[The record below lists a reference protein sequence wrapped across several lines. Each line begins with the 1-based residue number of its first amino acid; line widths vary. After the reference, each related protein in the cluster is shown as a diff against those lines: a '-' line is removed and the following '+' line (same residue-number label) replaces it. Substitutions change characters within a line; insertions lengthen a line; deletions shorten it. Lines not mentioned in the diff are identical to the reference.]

1 VLEVPRPSYK
11 HGHTIL
17 TPPSPCPS
25 LFSSRQAP
33 TSLLTINRHPE
44 LRRTLRRAFTPFA
57 ATGLAEQTIGRGP
70 AKGRPIQIDLG
81 RDERRLA
88 AGTYESW
95 IHSVLPDLL
104 KPGMSMWD
112 LGAHIGYYVITAAT
126 LSPTGAHLAVEADP
140 ANTARL
146 RHNLALND
154 IDAEILE
161 VAVSDRDREIRFE
174 TASELGHKRFGAGPR
189 PSSQAM
195 APRSNGSS
203 ATTAAAKEPKGSRL
217 SSPSPPSPTPSPV
230 PIDPRPTEWRSATTG
245 P

>member
-1 VLEVPRPSYK
+1 MLEVPQPSYK

-57 ATGLAEQTIGRGP
+57 ATGLAGQTIGRGP

-88 AGTYESW
+88 AGTYEPW
-95 IHSVLPDLL
+95 VHSVLPDLL

-112 LGAHIGYYVITAAT
+112 LGAHIGYCVIIAAT

-140 ANTARL
+140 ANPARL

-154 IDAEILE
+154 IDAE
-161 VAVSDRDREIRFE
+161 VRQADDRKSASRPPASLGTSVLAPGQGLLRKLWRHDR
-174 TASELGHKRFGAGPR
+174 
-189 PSSQAM
+189 
-195 APRSNGSS
+195 
-203 ATTAAAKEPKGSRL
+203 
-217 SSPSPPSPTPSPV
+217 
-230 PIDPRPTEWRSATTG
+230 TG
-245 P
+245 PQRQRQLLRSQRVRG

>member
-1 VLEVPRPSYK
+1 M
-11 HGHTIL
+11 
-17 TPPSPCPS
+17 
-25 LFSSRQAP
+25 
-33 TSLLTINRHPE
+33 
-44 LRRTLRRAFTPFA
+44 RRAFTPFA
-57 ATGLAEQTIGRGP
+57 ATGLAGQTIGRGP

-88 AGTYESW
+88 AGTYEPW
-95 IHSVLPDLL
+95 VHSVLPDLL

-112 LGAHIGYYVITAAT
+112 LGAHIGYCVIIAAT

-140 ANTARL
+140 LTQRGSDTTL
-146 RHNLALND
+146 PSTTSTPK
-154 IDAEILE
+154 
-161 VAVSDRDREIRFE
+161 SDRDPKIRFE

-195 APRSNGSS
+195 APRSNGST